1 MFVQK
6 LKEGV
11 SLPTSLNYAGFWIRF
26 LAKLI
31 DGIVLGITQWVIMIP
46 FGMLVM
52 STSDFSQA
60 QEPSAGFLAL
70 MGVQQLIGILIPA
83 AYNTFLIGRFGATLG
98 KMACQLRV
106 VMPDGG
112 QVSYLRALGRN
123 FAEWISAVILLIGYI
138 MAGFDDEKRALHDRI
153 CSTRVVRK

>member
-11 SLPTSLNYAGFWIRF
+11 STAASLVYAGFWIRF
-26 LAKLI
+26 LAKII
-31 DGIVLGITQWVIMIP
+31 DYIVMGIAQWVIMIP
-46 FGMLVM
+46 FGMMMM
-52 STSDFSQA
+52 STNDFTTG
-60 QEPSAGFLAL
+60 EGPSAGFYA
-70 MGVQQLIGILIPA
+70 MIGVQQLIGILIPA
-83 AYNTFLIGRFGATLG
+83 AYNTFFIGRFGATLG

-123 FAEWISAVILLIGYI
+123 FAELISAIILLIGYI
-138 MAGFDDEKRALHDRI
+138 MAGFDAEKRALHDRI
-153 CSTRVVRK
+153 CSTRVVRI

>member
-11 SLPTSLNYAGFWIRF
+11 AMSATLVYAGFWIRC
-26 LAKLI
+26 LAKII
-31 DGIVLGITQWVIMIP
+31 DIIVMGITQWVIMIP
-46 FGMLVM
+46 FGMM
-52 STSDFSQA
+52 ISTGDLTSGQG
-60 QEPSAGFLAL
+60 PSAGFYA
-70 MGVQQLIGILIPA
+70 MIGVQQLIGILIPA
-83 AYNTFLIGRFGATLG
+83 AYNTFFIGRFGATLG

-106 VMPDGG
+106 VMPDGD

-123 FAEWISAVILLIGYI
+123 FAEWISGIILFIGYI
-138 MAGFDDEKRALHDRI
+138 MVGFDAEKRALHDRI